1 MDGTAGKK
9 KTARKTK
16 NTLHPT
22 FTKLTFLA
30 TLTMSTKSIYV
41 QLKLHLRKDI
51 ATTSKTLKISI

>member
-9 KTARKTK
+9 KTIPKTK

-22 FTKLTFLA
+22 FMKLTFLA
-30 TLTMSTKSIYV
+30 TLTMSAKSIYV